1 MHAIQQTRLSL
12 GRFHISAPRASF
24 IRGATQ
30 FLVAA
35 AIVAAATVALVANAP
50 TSDAD
55 SIANSTADSTA
66 DSTAI
71 EEVRPKLDKEWVWKK
86 EPVRFDHM
94 WRVPYQ

>member
-12 GRFHISAPRASF
+12 GRFLVSAPRASF

-35 AIVAAATVALVANAP
+35 AIVAAATIALVANAP

-55 SIANSTADSTA
+55 SIANSTA